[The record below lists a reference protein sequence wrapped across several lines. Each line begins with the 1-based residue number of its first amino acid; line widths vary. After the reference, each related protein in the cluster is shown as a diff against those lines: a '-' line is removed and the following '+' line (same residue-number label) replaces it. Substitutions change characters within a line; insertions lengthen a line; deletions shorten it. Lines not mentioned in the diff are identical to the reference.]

1 MNYPDIAQHLHD
13 LEPTLDEFQTAVYA
27 GLSRRNKTLP
37 CKFFY
42 DSEGSRL
49 FDSICEQPE
58 YYPTRTECALL
69 QQHAADIARHLGHQA
84 RLIEFGSGAGYKIR
98 LLLRAMQEPAAY
110 IPVDISRSHLLAAA
124 TDLSRDFPQ
133 LRIVP
138 VCADYTQAF
147 DLPSLAEVTAKTQVG
162 FFPGSTIGNFT
173 PLEARMFL
181 SRTRQLLGSQAYMLI
196 GVDLRKDVA
205 ILEAAYNDAAGVT
218 AAFNLNLLRRIN
230 RELGGRFD
238 LADFAHRAIW
248 NPNLS
253 RIEMHL
259 VSLRR
264 QTVQIGRRRFQFA
277 GGETIHTENSYKYSV
292 RQFQQLAGDAG
303 YLPQA
308 GWTDSEERFS
318 VHLLRAA

>member
-1 MNYPDIAQHLHD
+1 MNYPDVAQHLHD
-13 LEPTLDEFQTAVYA
+13 LEPSVDEFQTAVYA
-27 GLSRRNKTLP
+27 GLAQRNKTLP

-58 YYPTRTECALL
+58 YYPTRVECALL
-69 QQHAADIARHLGHQA
+69 QHHASDIARHLGPQA

-98 LLLRAMQEPAAY
+98 LLLHAMQAPAAY

-147 DLPSLAEVTAKTQVG
+147 DLPTLAEVQAKTQVG

-181 SRTRQLLGSQAYMLI
+181 ARTRHLLGAEGYMLI
-196 GVDLRKDVA
+196 GVDLRKDSAV
-205 ILEAAYNDAAGVT
+205 LEAAYNDAAGMT

-248 NPNLS
+248 NAALS

-264 QTVQIGRRRFQFA
+264 QTVQIGGRRFHFT
-277 GGETIHTENSYKYSV
+277 GGETIHTENSYKYSI
-292 RQFQQLAGDAG
+292 RQFQQLADEAG
-303 YLPQA
+303 YVAQA
-308 GWTDSEERFS
+308 CWTDTEERFS
-318 VHLLRAA
+318 IHLLRAA

>member
-1 MNYPDIAQHLHD
+1 MNYPDVAQHLHD
-13 LEPTLDEFQTAVYA
+13 LEPSLDEFQTAVYA
-27 GLSRRNKTLP
+27 GLSQKNKTLP

-49 FDSICEQPE
+49 FESICEQPE

-69 QQHAADIARHLGHQA
+69 QQHAGDIARHLGPQA

-98 LLLRAMQEPAAY
+98 LLLRAMQQPAAY
-110 IPVDISRSHLLAAA
+110 IPVDISRAHLLAAA
-124 TDLSRDFPQ
+124 SELSRDFPQ
-133 LRIVP
+133 LSIVP
-138 VCADYTQAF
+138 VCADYTEAF
-147 DLPSLAEVTAKTQVG
+147 DLPTLQQTARSQVG

-173 PLEARMFL
+173 PLEARLFL
-181 SRTRQLLGSQAYMLI
+181 SGTRHLLGAQAYMLI
-196 GVDLRKDVA
+196 GVDLRKDSAV
-205 ILEAAYNDAAGVT
+205 LEAAYNDTAGVT

-238 LADFAHRAIW
+238 LADFAHRAVW
-248 NPNLS
+248 NADLS

-264 QTVQIGRRRFQFA
+264 QTVQIGARRFNFS

-292 RQFQQLAGDAG
+292 RQFQQLADEAG
-303 YLPQA
+303 YTALA
-308 GWTDSEERFS
+308 CWTDSEARFS
-318 VHLLRAA
+318 VHLLRAV